1 MSRYATPIIVA
12 ALVVVALLGA
22 AIVGAACDDASSAD
36 DARVSASPDP
46 VVLRVDDRPVR
57 QSAVDAVRAEFRLG
71 GSEDSEARAE
81 REAVRRELVRREAE
95 RLDLTA
101 DAAEVSARRQ
111 AMVDQLGGEQALAAA
126 LEQVPMTEEQ
136 LLSGITD
143 GVLREAVQD
152 AKFGDLTVSRNAARS
167 YYERHRDRFREA
179 ASAHLWSIQVAA
191 ERIAETALGR
201 LRSGQPFEQ
210 VARQFSTDAQSRDAG
225 GDLGT
230 VALESLPAPL
240 RRAVERAPAGQVTK
254 PVQGPGGWYLLKATD
269 LKQARVV
276 PFREAEARIV
286 EELARHKRF
295 VALDEWLDGQRKAAT
310 VERL

>member
-1 MSRYATPIIVA
+1 MRWHTTPI
-12 ALVVVALLGA
+12 VVAMLAAVAVLG
-22 AIVGAACDDASSAD
+22 AD
-36 DARVSASPDP
+36 DARGSASPDP

-57 QSAVDAVRAEFRLG
+57 RSAVDAVRAEFRLG
-71 GSEDSEARAE
+71 GSEDSQARAE

-95 RLDLTA
+95 RLDVSA
-101 DAAEVSARRQ
+101 DSAEVAARRQ

-136 LLSGITD
+136 LVSGITD

-152 AKFGDLTVSRNAARS
+152 AKYGDLTVNRGAARA

-191 ERIAETALGR
+191 ERVAETALER
-201 LRSGQPFEQ
+201 LRSGRPFEE
-210 VARQFSTDAQSRDAG
+210 VARQFSTDAQSKAAG

-230 VALESLPAPL
+230 VALASLPTPL
-240 RRAVERAPAGQVTK
+240 RKAVEMTPAGEVTE
-254 PVQGPGGWYLLKATD
+254 PVEGPGGWYLLKATD
-269 LKQARVV
+269 LKKARVT

-286 EELARHKRF
+286 EELTRRERF
-295 VALDEWLDGQRKAAT
+295 VALDEWLDRQREAAT